1 MSVPPPILSSKNAD
15 KLFNCGATGKP
26 KDGGMDTAQQ
36 DLPSEV
42 QEFYLYLNNKLKWV
56 MKEFCSHF

>member
-1 MSVPPPILSSKNAD
+1 MDPPPPFLAKMQT
-15 KLFNCGATGKP
+15 KFNCDATGKS

-42 QEFYLYLNNKLKWV
+42 QESFNCISITSWNG
-56 MKEFCSHF
+56 S